1 MSCVRPAPRHKRP
14 GAPAVTPLGVR
25 PRRPVQGRGTS
36 CTGRGSARLNPPG
49 RAAEAEFDVAH
60 MRSAAGVLV
69 LFLVLAGT
77 AGPACAQETPAGA
90 VEPEPAAGASWEA
103 RRARLAE
110 LRDEWTTRLERFL
123 LAQRG
128 RVPDRW
134 RPGLHR
140 FEDLAVAH
148 GRPLGMAARAALAL
162 LLLVR
167 GIWLRPGDLSVSIE
181 YPAELRGSFSIWLSR
196 RTPAPTRA
204 ARTREARRAQRAS
217 RTERHLVARETRFDA
232 LTPGHYWIQIDGTLE
247 DPSRASVLR
256 QVSEAQRV
264 RVLRNRTSRAEFD
277 LRPRGCPLEIRIRW
291 DGRPVEQACAAAV
304 GQPDSLRY
312 ARQGVAR
319 LELPLGRHRIAV
331 GSGDR
336 VAELEV
342 DLHSHRTQ
350 TVEVELAGSEALLFR
365 GCPPAVSPYVQGDLS
380 GAARALEREGHAD
393 LARRLLDRSA
403 EGRGSTAQGAPA
415 EKPDDAEDASRPEL
429 ADSGQSRYDILEQIG
444 RGGMGVVFKARD
456 RRLGRLVALKQL
468 PENLREHPT
477 AIELFLREAR
487 AVAALNHPNIVTLY
501 DADEENGKFF
511 LTMELL
517 EGQALNQILRHEER
531 LSPHRCCQL
540 GIQIAA
546 GLHYAHE
553 KRIVHRDVKTANLF
567 WTRDKLLK
575 IMDFGLSKMLEEV
588 RKSTTVIGGTPYYVA
603 PEQIEGQ
610 SVDRRADLY
619 AFGIT
624 LFELATGS
632 VPFREGDVLFHH
644 RHTPAPDPR
653 ERSAGLPDALAELIR
668 ALLEKDPARRPQ
680 TAAQVGARLSE
691 IDAAL

>member
-1 MSCVRPAPRHKRP
+1 
-14 GAPAVTPLGVR
+14 
-25 PRRPVQGRGTS
+25 
-36 CTGRGSARLNPPG
+36 
-49 RAAEAEFDVAH
+49 
-60 MRSAAGVLV
+60 
-69 LFLVLAGT
+69 
-77 AGPACAQETPAGA
+77 
-90 VEPEPAAGASWEA
+90 
-103 RRARLAE
+103 
-110 LRDEWTTRLERFL
+110 
-123 LAQRG
+123 
-128 RVPDRW
+128 
-134 RPGLHR
+134 
-140 FEDLAVAH
+140 
-148 GRPLGMAARAALAL
+148 
-162 LLLVR
+162 
-167 GIWLRPGDLSVSIE
+167 
-181 YPAELRGSFSIWLSR
+181 
-196 RTPAPTRA
+196 
-204 ARTREARRAQRAS
+204 
-217 RTERHLVARETRFDA
+217 
-232 LTPGHYWIQIDGTLE
+232 
-247 DPSRASVLR
+247 
-256 QVSEAQRV
+256 V
-264 RVLRNRTSRAEFD
+264 RVLRNQTLRAEFD

-304 GQPDSLRY
+304 GQPETLRY

-336 VAELEV
+336 VAELDV
-342 DLHSHRTQ
+342 DLQSHRTQ
-350 TVEVELAGSEALLFR
+350 SVEVELGGSGALLFR
-365 GCPPAVSPYVQGDLS
+365 GCPPAVSPYLQGDLS

-393 LARRLLDRSA
+393 LAERLLARWQETQGGLAQRA
-403 EGRGSTAQGAPA
+403 EAA
-415 EKPDDAEDASRPEL
+415 EKPEDDADAPRLEL

-477 AIELFLREAR
+477 AIQLFLREAR
-487 AVAALNHPNIVTLY
+487 SAAALNHPNIVTLY

-517 EGQALNQILRHEER
+517 EGQPLNHILHREER
-531 LSPHRCCQL
+531 LSAHRCCQL
-540 GIQIAA
+540 GVQIAA
-546 GLHYAHE
+546 GLSYAHE

-567 WTRDKLLK
+567 WTKDKLLK

-610 SVDRRADLY
+610 SVDQRADLY

-624 LFELATGS
+624 LFELLTGS

-644 RHTPAPDPR
+644 RNTPAPDPR
-653 ERSAGLPDALAELIR
+653 ERAQNIPDALAELIG

-680 TAAQVGARLSE
+680 MAAEIGARLAE